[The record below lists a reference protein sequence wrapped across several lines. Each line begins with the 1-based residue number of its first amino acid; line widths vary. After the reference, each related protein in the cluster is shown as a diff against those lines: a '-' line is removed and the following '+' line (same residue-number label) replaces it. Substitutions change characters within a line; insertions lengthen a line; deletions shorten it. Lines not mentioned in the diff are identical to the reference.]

1 MNGVRTGSLRMDSP
15 LLLFVGR
22 RQQRD
27 IRMLTTQFEQL
38 RAELVDNELRRQGVT
53 DEAVLDAMRTVP
65 REAFVADEF
74 REFAYR
80 NAPLPIGK
88 GQTISQPLVVAHM
101 AEALAL
107 RPDDSVL
114 EVGAGSGYAAAV
126 LSHLAKHVV
135 AIERHGD
142 LADAAR
148 RRLKKLHYD
157 NVSVISGNGTLGY
170 AAAAPFDAIVVAAA
184 GPKIPPLLLEQLRIG
199 GRLVMPVGQGDSDQR
214 LVRATRRTHDRHEYE
229 DLGAVRFVPLIG

>member
-1 MNGVRTGSLRMDSP
+1 MHGVRTDGLP
-15 LLLFVGR
+15 IEYPVILNAGR
-22 RQQRD
+22 LARRD
-27 IRMLTTQFEQL
+27 VRMLTTQFEQQ
-38 RAELVDNELRRQGVT
+38 REQLVDNELRRHGVT
-53 DEAVLDAMRTVP
+53 DEVVLDAMRTVP

-126 LSHLAKHVV
+126 LSHLAKQVV
-135 AIERHGD
+135 TIERHGD

-157 NVSVISGNGTLGY
+157 NVSVISGDGTLGY

-184 GPKIPPLLLEQLRIG
+184 GPKIPPLLLEQLKIG

-214 LVRATRRTHDRHEYE
+214 LVRATRRTHDRYEYE